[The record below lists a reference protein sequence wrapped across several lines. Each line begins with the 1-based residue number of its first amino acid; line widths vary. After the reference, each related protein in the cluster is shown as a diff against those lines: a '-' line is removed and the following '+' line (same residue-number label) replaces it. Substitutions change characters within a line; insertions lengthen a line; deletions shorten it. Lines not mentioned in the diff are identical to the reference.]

1 MKDILTTLQADGS
14 FSTLLAALKKA
25 GLEQHLTG
33 TGPVTLF
40 APNDQAF
47 GRISIGD
54 LESDLDKLTS
64 TLTYH
69 IVEEKIDRDGIE
81 ATESIYTLNGKSL
94 TVQLDVGQYK
104 IDNAFL
110 VATDIQCSNGIIHV
124 IDNVF
129 LPKFSG
135 WYCACC

>member
-1 MKDILTTLQADGS
+1 MNDILTTLKEDGS
-14 FSTLLAALKKA
+14 FTTLLTALEKA

-33 TGPVTLF
+33 AGPITLF

-47 GRISIGD
+47 ARISIED
-54 LESDLDKLTS
+54 LVSDPDKLTS

-69 IVEEKIDRDGIE
+69 IVEEKIDMAGIE
-81 ATESIYTLNGKSL
+81 ATENIYTLNGKHL

-104 IDNAFL
+104 IDNAYL
-110 VATDIQCSNGIIHV
+110 VTTDIQCSNGLIHV

>member
-1 MKDILTTLQADGS
+1 MNDILSTLKEDGS
-14 FSTLLAALKKA
+14 FTTLLSALKKA
-25 GLEQHLTG
+25 GLEERLNEA
-33 TGPVTLF
+33 GPITLF
-40 APNDQAF
+40 APNDEAF
-47 GRISIGD
+47 TRINYEN
-54 LESDLDKLTS
+54 LENDLDKLKS

-69 IVEEKIDRDGIE
+69 IVEESIDRAGIE
-81 ATESIYTLNGKSL
+81 QTESIYTFNGKSL

-104 IDNAFL
+104 IDNAYL
-110 VATDIQCSNGIIHV
+110 VATDIGCSNGMIHV

>member
-1 MKDILTTLQADGS
+1 MNDILSTLKEDGS
-14 FSTLLAALKKA
+14 FTTLLSALKKA
-25 GLEQHLTG
+25 GLKERLNEA
-33 TGPVTLF
+33 GPITLF

-47 GRISIGD
+47 TRINVED
-54 LESDLDKLTS
+54 LVNDLDKLKS
-64 TLTYH
+64 TLSYH
-69 IVEEKIDRDGIE
+69 IVEEKIDKVGIE
-81 ATESIYTLNGKSL
+81 QTESIYTLSGKSL

-104 IDNAFL
+104 IDNAYL
-110 VATDIQCSNGIIHV
+110 VATDIGCSNGMIHV

>member
-1 MKDILTTLQADGS
+1 MNDILSTLKEDGS
-14 FSTLLAALKKA
+14 FTTLLAALNKA
-25 GLEQHLTG
+25 GLEDQLNG
-33 TGPVTLF
+33 AGPITLF

-47 GRISIGD
+47 SRISIEN
-54 LESDLDKLTS
+54 LESDPDKLKS

-69 IVEEKIDRDGIE
+69 IVEEQIDQAGIE
-81 ATESIYTLNGKSL
+81 ATENIYTLNGKQL
-94 TVQLDVGQYK
+94 TVHLDVGQYK
-104 IDNAFL
+104 IDNANL
-110 VATDIQCSNGIIHV
+110 VFTDIRCSNGLIHV

>member
-1 MKDILTTLQADGS
+1 MNNILSTLKEDGS
-14 FSTLLAALKKA
+14 FTILLSALKKA
-25 GLEQHLTG
+25 GLEERLNDA
-33 TGPVTLF
+33 GPITFF
-40 APNDQAF
+40 APNDEAF
-47 GRISIGD
+47 GRISIKE
-54 LESDLDKLTS
+54 LESDLDKLKS
-64 TLTYH
+64 TLSYH
-69 IVEEKIDRDGIE
+69 IVEEKIDRASIE
-81 ATESIYTLNGKSL
+81 QTESIYTLSGKQL

-110 VATDIQCSNGIIHV
+110 VTTDICCSNGMIHV

>member
-1 MKDILTTLQADGS
+1 MSDILSTLKEDGS
-14 FSTLLAALKKA
+14 FTILLAFLKKS
-25 GLEQHLTG
+25 GLEDQLNG
-33 TGPVTLF
+33 AGPITLF

-47 GRISIGD
+47 ARISIEV
-54 LESDLDKLTS
+54 LENDPDKLKS

-69 IVEEKIDRDGIE
+69 IVEELIDQAGIE
-81 ATESIYTLNGKSL
+81 ATESIYTLNGKQL

-104 IDNAFL
+104 IDNAYL
-110 VATDIQCSNGIIHV
+110 VASDIRCSNGMVHV

>member
-1 MKDILTTLQADGS
+1 MKDILTTLKEDGS
-14 FSTLLAALKKA
+14 FTTLLTALEKA

-33 TGPVTLF
+33 AGPVTLF

-47 GRISIGD
+47 ARISIED
-54 LESDLDKLTS
+54 LVSDPDKLTS

-69 IVEEKIDRDGIE
+69 IVEEKIDMAGIE
-81 ATESIYTLNGKSL
+81 ATENIYTLNGKHL
-94 TVQLDVGQYK
+94 TVQLDVGQHK
-104 IDNAFL
+104 IDNAYL
-110 VATDIQCSNGIIHV
+110 VTTDIQCSNGLIHV

>member
-1 MKDILTTLQADGS
+1 M
-14 FSTLLAALKKA
+14 
-25 GLEQHLTG
+25 
-33 TGPVTLF
+33 P
-40 APNDQAF
+40 PNDQAF
-47 GRISIGD
+47 SRINIEN
-54 LESDLDKLTS
+54 LESDLDKLKS

-69 IVEEKIDRDGIE
+69 IVEENIDRAGIE
-81 ATESIYTLNGKSL
+81 QTESIYTLNGKQL

-104 IDNAFL
+104 IDNAYL
-110 VATDIQCSNGIIHV
+110 VATDIGCSNGTIHV

>member
-1 MKDILTTLQADGS
+1 MNDILTTLKEHGS
-14 FSTLLAALKKA
+14 FTTLLGALKKA
-25 GLEQHLTG
+25 GLENQLSEA
-33 TGPVTLF
+33 GPLTLF
-40 APNDQAF
+40 APNDEAF
-47 GRISIGD
+47 ARISIED
-54 LESDLDKLTS
+54 LESDLDKLNS

-69 IVEEKIDRDGIE
+69 IVTEKIDMAGIE
-81 ATESIYTLNGKSL
+81 QTENIYTLNGKHL

-104 IDNAFL
+104 IDNAYL
-110 VATDIQCSNGIIHV
+110 VTTDIQCSNGLIHV

>member
-1 MKDILTTLQADGS
+1 MNDILTTLQEDGS
-14 FSTLLAALKKA
+14 FTTLLAALEKA
-25 GLEQHLTG
+25 GLERHLTG
-33 TGPVTLF
+33 AGPVTLF

-47 GRISIGD
+47 ARISLED
-54 LESDLDKLTS
+54 LESDLDKLSS

-69 IVEEKIDRDGIE
+69 IVEEKIDMAGIE
-81 ATESIYTLNGKSL
+81 ATENIYTLNGKHL
-94 TVQLDVGQYK
+94 TVQLDVGQHK
-104 IDNAFL
+104 IDNAYL

>member
-1 MKDILTTLQADGS
+1 MNDILSTLKEDGS
-14 FSTLLAALKKA
+14 FTTLLSALKKS
-25 GLEQHLTG
+25 GLEERLTEA
-33 TGPVTLF
+33 GPITLF
-40 APNDQAF
+40 APNDKAF
-47 GRISIGD
+47 TRISIEN
-54 LESDLDKLTS
+54 LESDLEKLKS
-64 TLTYH
+64 TLSYH
-69 IVEEKIDRDGIE
+69 IVEEKIDRAGIE
-81 ATESIYTLNGKSL
+81 ETESIYTLSGKSL

-110 VATDIQCSNGIIHV
+110 VTTDISCSNGAIHV

>member
-1 MKDILTTLQADGS
+1 MNDILSTLKEDGS
-14 FSTLLAALKKA
+14 FTTLLAALKKA
-25 GLEQHLTG
+25 GLEDQLNG
-33 TGPVTLF
+33 AGPITLF

-47 GRISIGD
+47 TRISIDD
-54 LESDLDKLTS
+54 LMSDTDKLHS

-69 IVEEKIDRDGIE
+69 IVEEPIDRAGIE
-81 ATESIYTLNGKSL
+81 ATESIYTLNGKQL

-104 IDNAFL
+104 IDNAYL
-110 VATDIQCSNGIIHV
+110 VTTDIHCSNGMIHV